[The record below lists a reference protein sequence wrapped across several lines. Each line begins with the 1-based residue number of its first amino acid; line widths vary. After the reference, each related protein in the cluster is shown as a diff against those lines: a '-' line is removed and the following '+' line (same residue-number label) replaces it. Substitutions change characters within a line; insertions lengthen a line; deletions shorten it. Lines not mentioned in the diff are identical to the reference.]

1 MQTSNN
7 TILITGGATGIGLA
21 LAEQFLQNNN
31 EVIVCG
37 RREYLLQD
45 AKSKFPKLHIKQ
57 ADLSTSTNRKDF
69 ANWLTDNFPKL
80 NILVNNAGIQ
90 REFSFLDT
98 NVADKFD
105 NENEIETNLTAP
117 IHLTMLLLPTL
128 LKTENSAVVNIS
140 SGLGFVPISI
150 MPIYCATKSAMQSFS
165 ISLRHQ
171 LKETNVKVFDI
182 APPIVDTDL
191 DKGMRAKRGQT
202 DNGISTKTVADETL
216 NALKNNKFE
225 IGVGKVKI
233 LKVASKIAP
242 KLFLKIMNKTANK
255 N

>member
-1 MQTSNN
+1 MQISNN
-7 TILITGGATGIGLA
+7 IILITGGATGIGLA

-31 EVIVCG
+31 EVIICG
-37 RREYLLQD
+37 RREDLLQN
-45 AKSKFPKLHIKQ
+45 AKTKFPKLHIKQ
-57 ADLSTSTNRKDF
+57 ADLSTSKDRKEF
-69 ANWLTDNFPKL
+69 ANWLTNNYPNL
-80 NILVNNAGIQ
+80 NILVNNAGIK

-98 NVADKFD
+98 TVAEKFD
-105 NENEIETNLTAP
+105 NENEIETNLIAP
-117 IHLTMLLLPTL
+117 IHLTMLLLPEL
-128 LKTENSAVVNIS
+128 LKKDSSAVINIS

-150 MPIYCATKSAMQSFS
+150 MPIYCATKSAIQSFS

-171 LKETNVKVFDI
+171 LKETKLKVFDI

-191 DKGMRAKRGQT
+191 DKGARAKRGQT
-202 DNGISTKTVADETL
+202 GKGISAITVADETL
-216 NALKNNKFE
+216 KAMQNNKFE